1 MRSATAATRFP
12 SAPPRTRVPSREI
25 PRLRSRSW
33 ARWTPPGSSTW
44 VRSESSDVFTR
55 DSTVS
60 STEKTGATRRAAWLC
75 SRGKRRQAKSR
86 NASRSVM
93 RRTRRL
99 RRRSL
104 DRTPAGSRRRGSR
117 TRSCSAAI
125 HPTLR
130 LVRLLVLVEGADD
143 LADQIVADHVA
154 LGQVDELDPGHAMQ
168 YLLDLHQP
176 RCVLLPEVDLRD
188 VPGDHGL
195 GPVAQPREEHLHLSH
210 RRVLGLIQDDERVVE
225 RAPAHV
231 RERRHLDH
239 AQVQEAADLL
249 EGEKIVQGVVEGP

>member
-55 DSTVS
+55 DSRVS
-60 STEKTGATRRAAWLC
+60 STEKTGAT
-75 SRGKRRQAKSR
+75 
-86 NASRSVM
+86 

-130 LVRLLVLVEGADD
+130 LVRLLVLVEGTDD